1 MRGFGVIVGVLAFLP
16 EKQRPQQKAS
26 VERTMATWSFAT
38 HCTVIHGDLEL
49 GQLVVAVA
57 YDGGD
62 PLSALAVI
70 NSTASQS
77 DVEFVVITVA
87 AAKRDLLALLRAV
100 ARDMPVGLR
109 VRVCDRFDEV
119 LAQRPA
125 LAALRSS
132 DDAEKVRRRELLS
145 PFNFAAFYLPYVVD
159 TEHIIYLDTDTVIR
173 SDIAKQASAIFASMG
188 GKAVAAV
195 EDCSQRLAKYVNF
208 VLLARFLK
216 HKKIAGLSHDRFF
229 GATPIVDQ
237 DACVFNR
244 GVVLFDTARWKE
256 LRLTSTIEELV
267 TTYVKSRMR
276 LWRGGVSQPP
286 FLIAL
291 AGRYKKLP
299 LEWNVRGVG
308 RVDLSATELDRL
320 TAMIQTKRPAANAS
334 FHALL
339 RYLGHVHTFEK
350 RHPYIAPLA
359 GRAHVIHFTGEIKPW
374 RVSRDA
380 AARWTH
386 FGVHLNPAGHVLTE
400 CRLQT
405 PPPKNFSSPTDLFAS
420 GCFAKLPLCSCGPN
434 CVEACAAVWHR
445 YVSPAAHAEAARL
458 KAVASNTLLLAP
470 PTVTPAWR
478 LLTALPA
485 SHTAPTYQ
493 RRHAPVR

>member
-1 MRGFGVIVGVLAFLP
+1 MMVVGLGFLP
-16 EKQRPQQKAS
+16 EKRHPPKEVSVS
-26 VERTMATWSFAT
+26 VERTMATWSFAS
-38 HCTVIHGDLEL
+38 HCNGDLEL

-87 AAKRDLLALLRAV
+87 AAKRDLLALLKAV
-100 ARDMPVGLR
+100 ASDLPAGLR
-109 VRVCDRFDEV
+109 VRVCDGFDEV

-125 LAALRSS
+125 LAALRAS
-132 DDAEKVRRRELLS
+132 DDAGKVRRRELLS
-145 PFNFAAFYLPYVVD
+145 PFNFAAFYLPHVVQAK
-159 TEHIIYLDTDTVIR
+159 HIIYLDTDTVIR
-173 SDIAKQASAIFASMG
+173 SDIAKQATAVFASMG

-195 EDCSQRLAKYVNF
+195 EDCSQRMAKYVNF

-229 GATPIVDQ
+229 GAAPIVDEE
-237 DACVFNR
+237 ACVFNR

-291 AGRYKKLP
+291 AGRYKKLA

-320 TAMIQTKRPAANAS
+320 TAMIRTKRPAANAS
-334 FHALL
+334 FQSLL
-339 RYLGHVHTFEK
+339 RYLDHVHTFEK

-380 AARWTH
+380 ATRWTH

-405 PPPKNFSSPTDLFAS
+405 PLQTRNFSSPTDLFAS

-458 KAVASNTLLLAP
+458 KASSNSLLLAAP
-470 PTVTPAWR
+470 ATPAWR
-478 LLTALPA
+478 LLAALPA
-485 SHTAPTYQ
+485 SSSAPPYQ
-493 RRHAPVR
+493 HAPVR